1 MWGGRTKQAAEQSVA
16 TNHQKM
22 TEVSQ
27 VLSNLPFVQHCHV
40 PNSAALAA
48 PQHARRPRGPC
59 SLCTSCRLHHSTQL
73 LHHCC
78 VHVTPNDTTTFKNN
92 VLCPS
97 LNTADILRKKMKTVF
112 FTLFCTLTLPDA
124 QPVDTEIVL
133 TNWMANPQNKLTM
146 HCLYHFQP
154 TDALSLTSNALTAF
168 KGLRS
173 PSGHL
178 PPSENRNIPI
188 SCHVLSA
195 EGITDEWLY
204 PWPAQVLSFKAAGS
218 SCKNEVL
225 DTTFTFVELSF
236 AIIA

>member
-1 MWGGRTKQAAEQSVA
+1 MWGGRTKQAAEQA
-16 TNHQKM
+16 AAINHQTM

-27 VLSNLPFVQHCHV
+27 VLSNLPWCSTTMSWTVQLWPSPSTHV
-40 PNSAALAA
+40 VPV
-48 PQHARRPRGPC
+48 GPA
-59 SLCTSCRLHHSTQL
+59 LCTSCRLHHSTQL
-73 LHHCC
+73 LYHCC
-78 VHVTPNDTTTFKNN
+78 VRATPNDTTTFKNN

-112 FTLFCTLTLPDA
+112 FTLFCTLTFPDA

-133 TNWMANPQNKLTM
+133 TNWMANPKNKLTM

-154 TDALSLTSNALTAF
+154 ADALCLTSNTLTAF

-225 DTTFTFVELSF
+225 DTTFTSGELIF